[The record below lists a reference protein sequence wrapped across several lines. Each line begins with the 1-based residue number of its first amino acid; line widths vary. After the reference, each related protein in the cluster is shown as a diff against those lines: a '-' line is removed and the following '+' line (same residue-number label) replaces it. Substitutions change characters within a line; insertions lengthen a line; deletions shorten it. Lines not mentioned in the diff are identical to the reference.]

1 MSKCKREHEFLSL
14 TRELLDSDQVRMMG
28 RWRHHGPVTTLD
40 HSLFVAFSSYRLAR
54 FLGLDTRA
62 AARGGLLHDLFLYD
76 WHKPNPYP
84 GLHGF
89 THPKIALHNARK
101 FFSIS
106 DLEADIIRTHMWP
119 LTFWAFPHHW
129 ESLVVSCADKLRAVC
144 ETFGLVRRARN
155 TRTLGWIAGLCM
167 SWA

>member
-1 MSKCKREHEFLSL
+1 MKQLWIEEFRLCIGNLMDAPCVRRMQQFPQHGDVSTLEHCL
-14 TRELLDSDQVRMMG
+14 M
-28 RWRHHGPVTTLD
+28 
-40 HSLFVAFSSYRLAR
+40 VAFISYVICRL
-54 FLGLDTRA
+54 LGLNRYA

-129 ESLVVSCADKLRAVC
+129 ESLVVSCADKLCAVC